1 MGVRSAVALK
11 QGATDELLD
20 EVDRY
25 EESPEL
31 TDRQKAVL
39 RLADAYL
46 GAPGEVTPERRA
58 ALLEELTP
66 GEAVEAV
73 LWLTSWSSDK
83 TMVALGLDLEEPKH
97 QVM

>member
-1 MGVRSAVALK
+1 MGVRSAVALER
-11 QGATDELLD
+11 GATDELLD
-20 EVDRY
+20 EVDHY
-25 EESPEL
+25 EESEQL
-31 TDRQKAVL
+31 TDKQKAIL

-58 ALLEELTP
+58 ELLEGLTP
-66 GEAVEAV
+66 GEAVEIT
-73 LWLTSWSSDK
+73 LWLTSWSNDK